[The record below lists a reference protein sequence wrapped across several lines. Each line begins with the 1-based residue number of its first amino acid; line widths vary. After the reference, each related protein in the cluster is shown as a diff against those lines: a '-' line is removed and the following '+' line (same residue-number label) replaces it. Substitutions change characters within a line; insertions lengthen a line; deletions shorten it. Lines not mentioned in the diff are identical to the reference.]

1 MAQYMMKV
9 GELGGMCKLPTIAD
23 PLREH
28 RAVIR
33 AIWRLYPDAEV
44 DLFHVADKDGRAV
57 LTELDPMPTWTR

>member
-9 GELGGMCKLPTIAD
+9 GELGGMRKLPTTAD

-44 DLFHVADKDGRAV
+44 RLFHRADKNGRTV
-57 LTELDPMPTWTR
+57 LTELNPMPTWKR